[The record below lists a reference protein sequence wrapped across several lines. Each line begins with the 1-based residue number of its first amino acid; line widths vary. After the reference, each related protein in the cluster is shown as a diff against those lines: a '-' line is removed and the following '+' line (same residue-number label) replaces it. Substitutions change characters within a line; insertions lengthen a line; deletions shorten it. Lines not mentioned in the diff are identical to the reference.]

1 MPLRPPINNP
11 AHVTEQAGDTLE
23 ITIRRHLAKAEDGSS
38 PQLLASSPP
47 QRASVNNTPARRT
60 FMPVVRTVSFR
71 LNDR

>member
-1 MPLRPPINNP
+1 M
-11 AHVTEQAGDTLE
+11 
-23 ITIRRHLAKAEDGSS
+23 AKAEDGSS